1 MSTEHNTLPDEWIT
15 VTPEPY
21 YECTKNGVFYNP
33 VEVDKDGN
41 ANFKLPIRLSDEIK
55 LIGQGTDPAGNYYR
69 VIEWQDSISRKRKM
83 TVIPMGEIGN
93 NWSKLQSMGIT
104 ILANRRKRE
113 LLADYLQTEGA
124 KTPYTITQQAG
135 WVDKQAYVLPNG
147 DIISNSKEP
156 LRVIYTGDKSQASA
170 FAQSGTLEDWQA
182 HVARYAAGNSR
193 LCLTIGA
200 AFAAPLVAL
209 LGMESGGFHLFGDSR
224 DGKSTANNAALSVW
238 GDPKALTIAW
248 SGTSH
253 GFTNIAC
260 ARNDGLLV
268 IDEIGQSTAHEASK
282 AAYEIINGVGKVQGS
297 KEGGNREIR
306 RWNTILLS
314 NGEKP
319 LDSFFHSKGCD
330 WNAGQDA
337 RLPSIKADAD
347 KGFGVFDTVHEFED
361 GGLLSDHIKQ
371 TTIQYHG
378 AAGRAFVVALLERQ
392 QALEDVRQEMDNFMA
407 ALPKVN
413 GQARTVALR
422 FALAAAALEVA
433 TKYGITGLQEGES
446 APAIKQCFD
455 AWLARRGTTGK
466 TEDREIM
473 DNAIAF
479 MQRFAHSRR
488 FVIYPAS
495 TMDDAEPTDLAGY
508 RKRNMGEHE
517 IHQDGFYILPA
528 VFISEI
534 CKGFDK
540 DKVCQVLHRA
550 DWLKRYSSGT
560 ATRWQ
565 HQLKGKGRFYLLID
579 SLPPSEREDPQED

>member
-15 VTPEPY
+15 VTPKPY

-41 ANFKLPIRLSDEIK
+41 ANFKPPIRLSDEIK

-83 TVIPMGEIGN
+83 TAIPMGEIGN

-147 DIISNSKEP
+147 DVISDSKQP
-156 LRVIYTGDKSQASA
+156 PRVIYNGDKSQASG
-170 FAQSGTLEDWQA
+170 FVQSGTLDDWQA
-182 HVARYAAGNSR
+182 HVARYVAGNSR
-193 LCLTIGA
+193 LCLTFGT

-224 DGKSTANNAALSVW
+224 DGKTTSNAVALSVW
-238 GDPKALTIAW
+238 GDPKVLMLSWT
-248 SGTSH
+248 GTSH
-253 GFTNIAC
+253 GFSNAAS
-260 ARNDGLLV
+260 ARNDGLLALK
-268 IDEIGQSTAHEASK
+268 EIGQSNPRHAAQT
-282 AAYEIINGVGKVQGS
+282 AYELFNGVGKTQGA
-297 KEGGNREIR
+297 KEGGNREIH
-306 RWNTILLS
+306 RWQILVLS
-314 NGEKP
+314 CGEKP
-319 LDSFFHSKGCD
+319 LDSFFQSSNTD
-330 WNAGQDA
+330 WHAGQAARLASIPANAG
-337 RLPSIKADAD
+337 
-347 KGFGVFDTVHEFED
+347 KGYGVFDTLHEFEQ
-361 GGLLSDHIKQ
+361 GGALSEHLNEAATK
-371 TTIQYHG
+371 YHG
-378 AAGRAFVVALLERQ
+378 SAGRAFVRVLLEQPNALKEVRQ
-392 QALEDVRQEMDNFMA
+392 QLDLFID
-407 ALPKVN
+407 ALPKVE

-433 TKYGITGLQEGES
+433 TKYGITGLQQGES

-455 AWLARRGTTGK
+455 AWLARQGTTGK
-466 TEDREIM
+466 AEDKQIM
-473 DNAIAF
+473 ENAIAF
-479 MQRFAHSRR
+479 MQQFAYSHRFP
-488 FVIYPAS
+488 IYPLL
-495 TMDDAEPTDLAGY
+495 TPNDTVPTDLAGY
-508 RKRNMGEHE
+508 RKRNMGEHDA
-517 IHQDGFYILPA
+517 HQDGFYILPA
-528 VFISEI
+528 VFVSEI

-540 DKVCQVLHRA
+540 DKVCQVLHSA

-579 SLPPSEREDPQED
+579 AVPPSELEEPQDD